1 MIHRIDWKGW
11 AVVALSLAIL
21 GLAGCGGSG
30 GSVSGLS
37 KRAFVSDF
45 ADGTLHIE
53 NAARDEES
61 GFTIAVGDEPN
72 VISLSPDKTVTLV
85 FATSDLTLAVVS
97 THLEAV
103 QGRIVLPSPSTSYV
117 AMSDDENGFVAVP
130 NCPPASCGGF
140 SNVVE
145 NVDIYTNFDI
155 SNTVTVALNTTTGIY
170 EPLNV
175 ARTLVLSPPGVFLL
189 VFGAPADHQTM
200 FTVIN
205 TGLAE
210 SSTTVATAGT
220 LMFGPAFDMPVWG
233 VFTSDGTMAYILN
246 CGPEC
251 GGTTASVTP
260 VDLTTTPPT
269 AGTPVPVP
277 AATVGLLS
285 GTTLYVAGTP
295 PNQSASFCSPL
306 VPAVS
311 ACGTLSVLNT
321 ASLASGPT
329 ATVPIS
335 DGTHTIMALG
345 PNNKLFIGAGPTC
358 TAGCL
363 SIFDTGTNESGVDG
377 PPPTGNGTGAC
388 SQVGTCNGTANVT
401 GMTAITNRT
410 VMYVIED
417 VAAGSLDCGGQL
429 PCPGKLRIYD
439 ATAPATTPT
448 LFVDQINVVGK
459 AIDVKYVDP

>member
-1 MIHRIDWKGW
+1 MIHRIDRKVWV
-11 AVVALSLAIL
+11 VVAISLAIL

-30 GSVSGLS
+30 GAVSGLS

-53 NAARDEES
+53 DAVRDEES
-61 GFTIAVGDEPN
+61 PFTIATGNEPN
-72 VISLSPDKTVTLV
+72 VIAISPDETLALV
-85 FATSDLTLAVVS
+85 FDTLDLSMAVVS

-117 AMSDDENGFVAVP
+117 AMPDDENGFVAVP

-155 SNTVTVALNTTTGIY
+155 SNTVTVALNTNTGVY

-175 ARTLVLSPPGVFLL
+175 ARTLVLSPTTSKLL
-189 VFGAPADHQTM
+189 VFGAAADHQAI
-200 FTVIN
+200 FTVID
-205 TGLAE
+205 TGMAE
-210 SSTTVATAGT
+210 NSTTVATAGT
-220 LMFGPAFDMPVWG
+220 LLFGPAFDMPVWG
-233 VFTSDGTMAYILN
+233 VFTTDGTKAYILN

-251 GGTTASVTP
+251 GGTTASVTL

-269 AGTPVPVP
+269 VGTPVPVP
-277 AATVGLLS
+277 AATVGLLN

-311 ACGTLSVLNT
+311 VCGTLSVLNT

-335 DGTHTIMALG
+335 DGTHTLMALG
-345 PNNKLFIGAGPTC
+345 SNGKLFIGAGPTC

-363 SIFDTGTNESGVDG
+363 SIFDTGTNQSGVDG
-377 PPPTGNGTGAC
+377 PSNGTGAC
-388 SQVGTCNGTANVT
+388 NMLGTCNGTGNVT
-401 GMTAITNRT
+401 AMAAIPNRS

-417 VAAGSLDCGGQL
+417 VAGGSLDCTGQL
-429 PCPGKLRIYD
+429 PCLGKLRIYD
-439 ATAPATTPT
+439 TTAPATTPT
-448 LFVDQINVVGK
+448 LAPTQINVVGK
-459 AIDVKYVDP
+459 AIDVKYVD

>member
-11 AVVALSLAIL
+11 VVVAVSLAIL

-53 NAARDEES
+53 NAAIDEES
-61 GFTIAVGDEPN
+61 EFTIATGNEPN
-72 VISLSPDKTVTLV
+72 AIALSPDKTVTLV
-85 FATSDLTLAVVS
+85 FDTLDLSLAVVS

-103 QGRIVLPSPSTSYV
+103 QGRVGLPSPSTSYV

-130 NCPPASCGGF
+130 NCPPALCGGF

-145 NVDIYTNFDI
+145 NLDIFMNFDI
-155 SNTVTVALNTTTGIY
+155 SNTVTVALNTNTGIY
-170 EPLNV
+170 QPLNV
-175 ARTLVLSPPGVFLL
+175 ARTLVLSPTENFML
-189 VFGAPADHQTM
+189 VFGGPADHQNM
-200 FTVIN
+200 FTIID
-205 TGLAE
+205 TTLAE
-210 SSTTVATAGT
+210 NSTTVATAGT

-233 VFTSDGTMAYILN
+233 VFTSDGTKAYILN

-277 AATVGLLS
+277 SATVGLLN

-306 VPAVS
+306 AVS
-311 ACGTLSVLNT
+311 VCGTLSVLNT
-321 ASLASGPT
+321 GSLASGPT
-329 ATVPIS
+329 ATVPVS
-335 DGTHTIMALG
+335 DGTHTLMSQGAD
-345 PNNKLFIGAGPTC
+345 NKLFIGAGPTC
-358 TAGCL
+358 TNGCL
-363 SIFDTGTNESGVDG
+363 SIFDTSNNQAGVDG
-377 PPPTGNGTGAC
+377 FVNGQCPAAAAC
-388 SQVGTCNGTANVT
+388 PSNVT
-401 GMTAITNRT
+401 GFAPISERS

-417 VAAGSLDCGGQL
+417 VTAGTLGCSGQL
-429 PCPGKLRIYD
+429 PCLGKLRIYD
-439 ATAPATTPT
+439 TTAPATKPTLTPT
-448 LFVDQINVVGK
+448 QINVVGK
-459 AIDVKYVDP
+459 AIDVKYVDQ